1 MVGAEVLVQG
11 AIAGGQALGVRE
23 AVIGMTVV
31 ALGACAAAARKRQT
45 DIIVGGLV
53 GSALF
58 NILSIVAITAMLK
71 PLVVAPEFAGLD
83 LIAVIAVTGLV
94 ASGLFLL
101 RSFAR

>member
-1 MVGAEVLVQG
+1 MRG
-11 AIAGGQALGVRE
+11 
-23 AVIGMTVV
+23 
-31 ALGACAAAARKRQT
+31 
-45 DIIVGGLV
+45 DF
-53 GSALF
+53 F

-94 ASGLFLL
+94 SAGLFLL